1 MVGLRGTSLERA
13 SWAELDSV
21 LVDAVGKGASR
32 VSEPSGLG
40 LILRNLYGS
49 MEDVWSA
56 MSFFC
61 VHERRVSIE
70 SSSRLEINRR

>member
-1 MVGLRGTSLERA
+1 
-13 SWAELDSV
+13 V

-49 MEDVWSA
+49 PMEDVWSA
-56 MSFFC
+56 MYFC
-61 VHERRVSIE
+61 CVYKEAAADRK
-70 SSSRLEINRR
+70 